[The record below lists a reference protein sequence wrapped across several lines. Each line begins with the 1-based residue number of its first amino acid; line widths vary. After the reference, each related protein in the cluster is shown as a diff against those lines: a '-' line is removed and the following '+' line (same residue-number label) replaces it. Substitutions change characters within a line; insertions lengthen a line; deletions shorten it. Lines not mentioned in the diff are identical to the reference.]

1 MDKPYYD
8 YRNESSYYDFITMSD
23 DDLMAADQM
32 FEDLK
37 AGTFYE
43 KQSFQGHPPKF
54 LTTCKYCGL
63 PTALPENE
71 EACYSCRNK

>member
-8 YRNESSYYDFITMSD
+8 FRKDSSYYDFITMFD

-43 KQSFQGHPPKF
+43 KQHFQGHPPKF
-54 LTTCKYCGL
+54 LTTCKCCGM

-71 EACYSCRNK
+71 ESCYPCRNK